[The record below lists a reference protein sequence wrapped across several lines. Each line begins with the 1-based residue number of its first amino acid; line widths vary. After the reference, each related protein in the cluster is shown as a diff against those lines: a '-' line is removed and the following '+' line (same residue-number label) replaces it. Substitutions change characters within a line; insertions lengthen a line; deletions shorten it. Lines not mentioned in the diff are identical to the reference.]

1 VQLTARAA
9 RPAVRTWV
17 EAAVLF
23 AFRLAAAVAVALFG
37 ARGLGRLSTFGIAL
51 RPGNRGLVAAFFHWD
66 SVRYLYVAAHGYTHK
81 SLTVYFPL
89 YPLMVRAVHALGVSY
104 AGAALA
110 VSWTAVFLF
119 TGAFVHL
126 VRRQWG
132 EARWLPVVLFALWAP
147 ASFFYFAGYP
157 EGTEILLLTVVLI
170 SVHQRRF
177 WLAAGAA
184 GLASASSPFGVVF
197 VVPVLVGI
205 IQDARTRRAA
215 PGTADEGEPA
225 HAAGRGRWWQHTWF
239 RAVGAVVVSELGA
252 IAYCIYLWVRFDAPF
267 EFEQAQAQ
275 WNRQLTY
282 PFHGVVWSIGR
293 MLHGQLIGVASLNG
307 NFDVTDAIDDVVTVA
322 VTLAIVWIVVK
333 VGWRNLGRSPLL
345 PGLVLSA
352 FWLLFNVCNAT
363 AGGLSPEALARHLG
377 VLVPV
382 YMAVAYVRRAELVS
396 GLFAGSVVLGT
407 MAQTIYAHN
416 LWFT

>member
-1 VQLTARAA
+1 VQLTARPA

-23 AFRLAAAVAVALFG
+23 AVRLAAAVVVALFG
-37 ARGLGRLSTFGIAL
+37 AHGLGRMSTFGISL
-51 RPGNRGLVAAFFHWD
+51 RPGDRGLVAAFFHWD

-89 YPLMVRAVHALGVSY
+89 YPLMVRAVHVLGFSY

-110 VSWTAVFLF
+110 VSWTAAFLF
-119 TGAFVHL
+119 TAAFIHL
-126 VRRQWG
+126 VRRQWN
-132 EARWLPVVLFALWAP
+132 ERRWLPVVLLALWAP
-147 ASFFYFAGYP
+147 ASFFYFSGYP
-157 EGTEILLLTVVLI
+157 EGTEVLLLTVVLI
-170 SVHQRRF
+170 CVQQRRF

-197 VVPVLVGI
+197 VVPVLVGLV
-205 IQDARTRRAA
+205 QDARTRRAA
-215 PGTADEGEPA
+215 SDGSDRSDAVRPPWWRGTGP
-225 HAAGRGRWWQHTWF
+225 RL
-239 RAVGAVVVSELGA
+239 VGAAVVSELGA

-275 WNRQLTY
+275 WNRQITY

-307 NFDVTDAIDDVVTVA
+307 NFDVTDAIDDIVAVA
-322 VTLAIVWIVVK
+322 VTLALVWIVVK

-345 PGLVLSA
+345 PGLVLSVL
-352 FWLLFNVCNAT
+352 WLLFNVTNAT

-382 YMAVAYVRRAELVS
+382 YMAVAYVRRAEIVS
-396 GLFAGSVVLGT
+396 GIFAGSVMLGT